1 MRPIHDTLDW
11 NLLRSFMAIVQE
23 RSVSRAAARLHLSQ
37 PAVSLAL
44 KRLEE
49 RLGQSLI
56 ERGSR
61 SFRVT
66 KAGELVYNEAVEIY
80 ANVARLSVAVNESR
94 PEVAG
99 NIHLLMVSG
108 IEIPFLDQVLK
119 DFHQLHPYITCNID
133 VMSSIEVQ
141 QALLQKEG
149 TVGICLMNHDVEG
162 LQSQVLAR
170 QLYRFY
176 CGHTHRFFGKD
187 NLSLEDMRHE
197 PQVSFS
203 SAQLDGVL
211 SPLAVF
217 CANNQLSSDIV
228 AQSSS
233 LDDVKRMVRAGW
245 GIGCLPE
252 HTVAN
257 DVKLG
262 KLWPLPPYDGVADID
277 MHLIWHRDARFGIA
291 EQAFFDFC
299 QNALARV
306 PLEKRLLEQHH
317 TP

>member
-66 KAGELVYNEAVEIY
+66 KAGELVYREAVEIY

-108 IEIPFLDQVLK
+108 IQIPFLDRVLK
-119 DFHQLHPYITCNID
+119 DFHQQHPYITCNID

-141 QALLQKEG
+141 QALLQKSG
-149 TVGICLMNHDVEG
+149 TIGICLMNHDVDG
-162 LQSQVLAR
+162 LHSQVLAR

-176 CGHTHRFFGKD
+176 CGRTHRFFGKD
-187 NLSLEDMRHE
+187 NLSLDEMGHE
-197 PQVSFS
+197 PLVSFS

-211 SPLAVF
+211 SELAMF
-217 CANNQLSSDIV
+217 CAKHGLSGEVV
-228 AQSSS
+228 AESSS
-233 LDDVKRMVRAGW
+233 LDAIQRMVRAGW

-252 HTVAN
+252 HTVAV
-257 DVKLG
+257 DVEQG

-277 MHLIWHRDARFGIA
+277 LHLIWHQDARLGLA
-291 EQAFFDFC
+291 EQTFFAFL

-306 PLEKRLLEQHH
+306 PLEKRLEEQNER
-317 TP
+317 P